1 MIDQRFHWRF
11 VADSTKK
18 RPNGPQRK
26 NGGKIVFK
34 KTNKRTSHLFD
45 SHLKMRPLSQFV
57 TEPGVCVCVP
67 LNEMEIVLFFF
78 LVEAADVFDIF
89 LGIPRALRVI
99 RVEKIH
105 LYINV

>member
-1 MIDQRFHWRF
+1 
-11 VADSTKK
+11 
-18 RPNGPQRK
+18 
-26 NGGKIVFK
+26 
-34 KTNKRTSHLFD
+34 
-45 SHLKMRPLSQFV
+45 MRPLSQFV

-105 LYINV
+105 LYINVWKKKKTKTRGGAESIGREGSITRRRKKIVHPVVTFNTKERGRKEEI

>member
-1 MIDQRFHWRF
+1 M
-11 VADSTKK
+11 
-18 RPNGPQRK
+18 
-26 NGGKIVFK
+26 
-34 KTNKRTSHLFD
+34 
-45 SHLKMRPLSQFV
+45 